1 MTVLEITIQRRGE
14 AGFPVVAE
22 LTTSG
27 QMPTRSEGLLLL
39 DRVELLVLL
48 DPLAYGTL
56 LGQGVLSRGVR
67 DAFVRAR
74 SGGETVHVLLFVEA
88 PELRD
93 LRWERLCAPLDDD
106 RWDFLAR
113 DPRVPLSIHLPTAT
127 DRRFPPCGRADMRA
141 LVLVASPPGLERFGF
156 SPFDAAGALRSVR
169 DGLGDIPHDCL
180 CTDPGAVG
188 PPTLR
193 ALTERLVAGRYTMLH
208 VVSHGL
214 FKKDDGETAILIAGD
229 DGRAEPVA
237 AERLIAQLRG
247 IGGSRGLPR
256 LVCLAPC

>member
-1 MTVLEITIQRRGE
+1 MTVLEITVQRRGE
-14 AGFPVVAE
+14 AGYPVVAE
-22 LTTSG
+22 LSASG
-27 QMPTRSEGLLLL
+27 QLPTRAEGLLQL
-39 DRVELLVLL
+39 DRVELLALL

-74 SGGETVHVLLFVEA
+74 AGGDTVHVLLFVEA

-141 LVLVASPPGLERFGF
+141 LVLVAAP
-156 SPFDAAGALRSVR
+156 
-169 DGLGDIPHDCL
+169 
-180 CTDPGAVG
+180 
-188 PPTLR
+188 
-193 ALTERLVAGRYTMLH
+193 
-208 VVSHGL
+208 
-214 FKKDDGETAILIAGD
+214 
-229 DGRAEPVA
+229 
-237 AERLIAQLRG
+237 RG
-247 IGGSRGLPR
+247 GGGGGSGARRAAPPAR
-256 LVCLAPC
+256 CAACELASGTSRTIACAPIPAPSARRRCAR